1 MKDEL
6 GIEDPDKRLI
16 TPDEFHKLLADYEK
30 NPDQV
35 WTQISNNEITKKKL
49 AKWLVEVALTQR
61 DGGQV
66 NQFMVKDGGSIETL
80 LSPNDEAKA
89 CFDFL
94 NSYGHWRASVIAL
107 NQDVLAADTVSAL
120 TAPREYTHIKGR
132 KKRAGPT
139 DEGMRVYRLALE
151 FFTELREMQV
161 YEEDLMEAC
170 TQYWMNESE
179 YYKMIKRRG
188 QYRKKS
194 SSTTSME
201 EVGEAGEL
209 DADLLQD
216 FDVPVDPDD
225 HGK

>member
-1 MKDEL
+1 M
-6 GIEDPDKRLI
+6 
-16 TPDEFHKLLADYEK
+16 LADYEK
-30 NPDQV
+30 DPDQV
-35 WTQISNNEITKKKL
+35 WKQIENEEITKKKL

-94 NSYGHWRASVIAL
+94 NSFGQWRASVIAL
-107 NQDVLAADTVSAL
+107 NQDVLSANTVSAL

-132 KKRAGPT
+132 RKRSGPT
-139 DEGMRVYRLALE
+139 DEGMGVYCLALK
-151 FFTELREMQV
+151 FFTELGGMKC
-161 YEEDLMEAC
+161 YEVDLMEAC
-170 TQYWMNESE
+170 TQYWMNDSE

-194 SSTTSME
+194 SY
-201 EVGEAGEL
+201 G
-209 DADLLQD
+209 
-216 FDVPVDPDD
+216 
-225 HGK
+225 